1 MILGIAAIFQ
11 NQKRTNEGA
20 KQQETSDWRFSP
32 QTTAALSP
40 GFGRGG
46 CFFFEKFG
54 TLEQRH
60 HCVGAGLLDE
70 LLDGVRLEG
79 LHQGLEGLVVLQAL
93 LELT

>member
-46 CFFFEKFG
+46 CFVFEKFG

-60 HCVGAGLLDE
+60 HCVSDKHLAGYAAGGKYEKMDSE
-70 LLDGVRLEG
+70 DS
-79 LHQGLEGLVVLQAL
+79 
-93 LELT
+93 